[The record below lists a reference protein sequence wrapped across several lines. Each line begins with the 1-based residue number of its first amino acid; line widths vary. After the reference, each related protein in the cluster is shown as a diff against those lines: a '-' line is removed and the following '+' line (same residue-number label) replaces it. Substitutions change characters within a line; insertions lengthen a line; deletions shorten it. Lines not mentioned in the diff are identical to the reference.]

1 MTRGSP
7 DAGGRLESRS
17 QPGRTLR
24 DDAVVRVDVAP
35 DQWGAIAHGDVRGP
49 DGTVY
54 TRRTTRMSRRTADG
68 LVAAGAPLLI
78 YWFGGGRLDWCAD
91 ADAITQWQQLR
102 AEVVSRA
109 PSPGHRKEP
118 AWTVGRW
125 ESSDGLPL
133 LLLTARC

>member
-35 DQWGAIAHGDVRGP
+35 DQWGAISH
-49 DGTVY
+49 
-54 TRRTTRMSRRTADG
+54 G